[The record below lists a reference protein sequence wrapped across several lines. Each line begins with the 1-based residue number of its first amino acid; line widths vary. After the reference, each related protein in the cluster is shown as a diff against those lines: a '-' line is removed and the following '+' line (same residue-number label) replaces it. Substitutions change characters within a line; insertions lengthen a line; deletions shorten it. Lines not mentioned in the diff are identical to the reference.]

1 MRVLEAI
8 DDGALDD
15 LGARHEFVWLDLV
28 DPSQADVERLRK
40 RFGWHPIVV
49 QDLARFG
56 QRAKL
61 DLYDDDYLFI
71 AFYGVEPG
79 EGDDVRLVE
88 VHLVVSGDY
97 VVTVRHPGARDLEE
111 RRARLTDRH
120 DAPEQFVVYTILDAL
135 TDSFFPMVEEL
146 ENRLDELEDAIVR
159 RPDDS
164 DLKRVFATKRQISE
178 LRRVVLPQRDLAART
193 LDELAELPGLDTGTH
208 DYFRDLYDHL
218 LRIADQL
225 DGYRDW
231 LTSLADL
238 YMSTVSNRMN
248 SVMKQLTIFATIF
261 LPLTFITGFFG
272 QNFGWLVRH
281 ITSFGAFL
289 GLGVGGLFL
298 PCLGLYLL
306 FRRQGYFRD
315 V

>member
-8 DDGALDD
+8 DDGRLDD
-15 LGARHEFVWLDLV
+15 LKAQGEFFWLDLV
-28 DPSQADVERLRK
+28 DPSRADVERLRQ

-49 QDLARFG
+49 QDLVRFG

-61 DLYDDDYLFI
+61 DRYGDDYLFI
-71 AFYGVEPG
+71 AFYGVERG
-79 EGDDVRLVE
+79 EGDDIRLVE
-88 VHLVVSGDY
+88 VHLMVSGDY
-97 VVTVRHPGARDLEE
+97 VVTARHPGAKDLEE
-111 RRARLTDRH
+111 QRARLTERH

-135 TDSFFPMVEEL
+135 TDSFFPLVEEL
-146 ENRLDELEDAIVR
+146 EDRLDGLEDAIVS

-164 DLKRVFATKRQISE
+164 DLKRVFATKRQIAE

-193 LDELAELPGLDTGTH
+193 LDELAELPGLDPGTH

-248 SVMKQLTIFATIF
+248 AVMKQLTIFATIF

-281 ITSFGAFL
+281 VTSFGAFL
-289 GLGVGGLFL
+289 ALGVGGLFV

-315 V
+315 A